1 MAIGNTSILIKRSTT
16 LGTPVSLQAGEL
28 GYSYLSNT
36 IFIGSPSGTGVVNV
50 GGQYYTSQIDAA
62 TSSNTVS
69 TIVKRDAAGNVFL
82 GHANVRSISFS
93 DGGTLSTGAFSG
105 NANSATQFQTDRY
118 IDVTGGDITAS
129 AQLFNGTANA
139 TLSASLNS
147 VAGLSAGTYG
157 GVTNIPVVTVAANGR
172 VMAIANTSIAT
183 SLSIAA
189 DTGTDTVHLANNTL
203 TFTGGEGITSAV
215 TDNAV
220 SFGVDTT
227 VVRANTPSLLQTI
240 DGDLILSG
248 NLSVLGTST
257 TYNVT
262 TLTVEDS
269 LIALAKNNTSD
280 AVDIGF
286 YGHYNNGADRHA
298 GLMRHAGDGYFYL
311 FDNYDTEPTGNVI
324 NVASASFRQAN
335 LKSNL
340 VAAWANT
347 TVLQV
352 GTLNVAGATTLKSLT
367 LTEDLEVPSGG
378 TGASSFTAGS
388 ILVGDGSNSLKL
400 LANSTYTETGS
411 GAQNN
416 TITSVTVDAY
426 GRTTA
431 ATFSQISGLT
441 VGQGGTG
448 VNTFSAG
455 QVIIGNGSG
464 ALVSQANVASINTN
478 VATSNTTGT
487 ANVFAITTNMNAGVY
502 NNANS
507 VNNTTIQTRNSNP
520 RLILEANSTGQYDS
534 NRISLGFS
542 GNRTIATYPGP
553 QSPDP
558 WYGTTVIGAMSG
570 SVQPK
575 GLTGNLSTFATFPS
589 LSLISFQGT
598 SGGWNEPNHALSI
611 VGVQTIGTTDP
622 VSLLGGAK
630 SSTGQF
636 GAISMLKIHRNLG
649 NSVYVPPSSAY
660 WQGITGAYPFNY
672 PNGLEI
678 TSFKS
683 QAAVPGKGN
692 ENKSVALAIGA
703 TKYTAAE
710 DNERVTC
717 PATGFYVSDTGEN
730 VAIGTTID
738 NDAVLAVSGAAAISN
753 AILAYGD
760 VNVTGGNLNVTNG
773 DVNVTGGD
781 LNVTGSISFNIDQ
794 AFNSTAEGP
803 TGYTLFRQ
811 RSNDIYLYS
820 EQAKGATTII
830 NSTYIS
836 SGGLSMFNNQNI
848 TLAGPLKMIRDSL
861 GFNCTVTGMP
871 SSVRY
876 LSSFSS
882 GSYTTNTTSSIT
894 YLGPYQRDVI
904 IYGMTSSGTS
914 PSTDIY
920 VEDIDASNFY
930 ILGRANGGGNS
941 WTAIVPADCQ
951 FYILLEGTGNY
962 SFRVCEFGRVS

>member
-1 MAIGNTSILIKRSTT
+1 L
-16 LGTPVSLQAGEL
+16 L
-28 GYSYLSNT
+28 
-36 IFIGSPSGTGVVNV
+36 
-50 GGQYYTSQIDAA
+50 
-62 TSSNTVS
+62 
-69 TIVKRDAAGNVFL
+69 
-82 GHANVRSISFS
+82 
-93 DGGTLSTGAFSG
+93 
-105 NANSATQFQTDRY
+105 
-118 IDVTGGDITAS
+118 
-129 AQLFNGTANA
+129 NGTANA

-478 VATSNTTGT
+478 VATSNTVNNITTDVYGRVTGFSQQEISGLSVAQGGTGASTFTAGRMLVGNGAGAIQAIANVTYTLTGT
-487 ANVFAITTNMNAGVY
+487 LGAAKTITSLTVDEYGRVSAATASDISGLTVTQGGTGASTFTTNGIVFGSGTSAMGVTAAAGTSDQTWSNQILTVTNAGVPVW
-502 NNANS
+502 S
-507 VNNTTIQTRNSNP
+507 S
-520 RLILEANSTGQYDS
+520 
-534 NRISLGFS
+534 
-542 GNRTIATYPGP
+542 
-553 QSPDP
+553 
-558 WYGTTVIGAMSG
+558 
-570 SVQPK
+570 
-575 GLTGNLSTFATFPS
+575 
-589 LSLISFQGT
+589 
-598 SGGWNEPNHALSI
+598 ALD
-611 VGVQTIGTTDP
+611 G
-622 VSLLGGAK
+622 
-630 SSTGQF
+630 GQF
-636 GAISMLKIHRNLG
+636 
-649 NSVYVPPSSAY
+649 
-660 WQGITGAYPFNY
+660 
-672 PNGLEI
+672 
-678 TSFKS
+678 
-683 QAAVPGKGN
+683 
-692 ENKSVALAIGA
+692 
-703 TKYTAAE
+703 
-710 DNERVTC
+710 
-717 PATGFYVSDTGEN
+717 
-730 VAIGTTID
+730 
-738 NDAVLAVSGAAAISN
+738 
-753 AILAYGD
+753 
-760 VNVTGGNLNVTNG
+760 
-773 DVNVTGGD
+773 
-781 LNVTGSISFNIDQ
+781 
-794 AFNSTAEGP
+794 
-803 TGYTLFRQ
+803 
-811 RSNDIYLYS
+811 
-820 EQAKGATTII
+820 
-830 NSTYIS
+830 
-836 SGGLSMFNNQNI
+836 
-848 TLAGPLKMIRDSL
+848 
-861 GFNCTVTGMP
+861 
-871 SSVRY
+871 
-876 LSSFSS
+876 
-882 GSYTTNTTSSIT
+882 
-894 YLGPYQRDVI
+894 
-904 IYGMTSSGTS
+904 
-914 PSTDIY
+914 
-920 VEDIDASNFY
+920 
-930 ILGRANGGGNS
+930 
-941 WTAIVPADCQ
+941 
-951 FYILLEGTGNY
+951 
-962 SFRVCEFGRVS
+962 

>member
-1 MAIGNTSILIKRSTT
+1 MANTSILIKRSTT

-36 IFIGSPSGTGVVNV
+36 LFIGSPSGTGVVNV

-69 TIVKRDAAGNVFL
+69 TIVRRDAAGNVSL

-93 DGGTLSTGAFSG
+93 DGGSLSTFSFSG

-147 VAGLSAGTYG
+147 IAGLTAGVYG
-157 GVTNIPVVTVAANGR
+157 GSTVIPIIQVSANGR
-172 VMAIANTSIAT
+172 VMTIANSAT
-183 SLSIAA
+183 ISTTLAIKG
-189 DTGTDTVHLANNTL
+189 DTGTDSINLVDDTI
-203 TFTGGEGITSAV
+203 TFIGGEGITSAV

-257 TYNVT
+257 TYNVS

-311 FDNYDTEPTGNVI
+311 FDNYDTEPTGNTI

-367 LTEDLEVPSGG
+367 LTDDLEVPSGG

-400 LANSTYTETGS
+400 LANSTFTETGS

-464 ALVSQANVASINTN
+464 ALVSQANVSSINTN
-478 VATSNTTGT
+478 VATSNTVNNITTDVYGRVTGFTQQEISGLSVAQGGTGASTFTAGRMLVGNGAGAIQAIANVTYTLTGT
-487 ANVFAITTNMNAGVY
+487 LGAAKTITSLTVDEYGRVSAATASDISGLTVTQGGTGASTFTTNGIVFGSGTSAMGVTAAAGTSDQTWSNQILTVTNAGVPVW
-502 NNANS
+502 S
-507 VNNTTIQTRNSNP
+507 S
-520 RLILEANSTGQYDS
+520 
-534 NRISLGFS
+534 
-542 GNRTIATYPGP
+542 
-553 QSPDP
+553 
-558 WYGTTVIGAMSG
+558 
-570 SVQPK
+570 
-575 GLTGNLSTFATFPS
+575 
-589 LSLISFQGT
+589 
-598 SGGWNEPNHALSI
+598 ALD
-611 VGVQTIGTTDP
+611 G
-622 VSLLGGAK
+622 
-630 SSTGQF
+630 GQF
-636 GAISMLKIHRNLG
+636 
-649 NSVYVPPSSAY
+649 
-660 WQGITGAYPFNY
+660 
-672 PNGLEI
+672 
-678 TSFKS
+678 
-683 QAAVPGKGN
+683 
-692 ENKSVALAIGA
+692 
-703 TKYTAAE
+703 
-710 DNERVTC
+710 
-717 PATGFYVSDTGEN
+717 
-730 VAIGTTID
+730 
-738 NDAVLAVSGAAAISN
+738 
-753 AILAYGD
+753 
-760 VNVTGGNLNVTNG
+760 
-773 DVNVTGGD
+773 
-781 LNVTGSISFNIDQ
+781 
-794 AFNSTAEGP
+794 
-803 TGYTLFRQ
+803 
-811 RSNDIYLYS
+811 
-820 EQAKGATTII
+820 
-830 NSTYIS
+830 
-836 SGGLSMFNNQNI
+836 
-848 TLAGPLKMIRDSL
+848 
-861 GFNCTVTGMP
+861 
-871 SSVRY
+871 
-876 LSSFSS
+876 
-882 GSYTTNTTSSIT
+882 
-894 YLGPYQRDVI
+894 
-904 IYGMTSSGTS
+904 
-914 PSTDIY
+914 
-920 VEDIDASNFY
+920 
-930 ILGRANGGGNS
+930 
-941 WTAIVPADCQ
+941 
-951 FYILLEGTGNY
+951 
-962 SFRVCEFGRVS
+962 